1 MRVTP
6 HLVAELRAR
15 QHPLGVRGQDR
26 EEVELGHR
34 QRDLVFADLHPPSGV
49 VDLQRADAQDPLSAA
64 AGFREGGAAK
74 VRVDARGK
82 DAGVEGLGDVVV
94 GADLETDDLVHLGRA
109 AGEHDHRAD
118 HTLATQLADYLGAAD
133 VWEHPVHKHQ
143 VRLRAAT
150 ELDGLRARSRLDD
163 VVSLEAAD
171 LGHEHPHGHVVLD
184 DEDSTAAARWW
195 AAQPGFGGAKP
206 TRRDSRAE
214 RFGLRIRITRLS
226 PPSTTLA
233 SSHPSAAW
241 ATLRTRVENSHSRLG
256 SPTAGISPA
265 AAPRAPSGWAGAG
278 SSGSSSGSSSNLG
291 SIGSI
296 VVDSRLCLNN

>member
-15 QHPLGVRGQDR
+15 QHPLGVSGQDR

-49 VDLQRADAQDPLSAA
+49 VDLQRADA
-64 AGFREGGAAK
+64 
-74 VRVDARGK
+74 
-82 DAGVEGLGDVVV
+82 
-94 GADLETDDLVHLGRA
+94 H
-109 AGEHDHRAD
+109 
-118 HTLATQLADYLGAAD
+118 
-133 VWEHPVHKHQ
+133 
-143 VRLRAAT
+143 
-150 ELDGLRARSRLDD
+150 LDD

-184 DEDSTAAARWW
+184 DEDATPAARWW
-195 AAQPGFGGAKP
+195 AAQLGFGGAKP

-233 SSHPSAAW
+233 SSHPSAAASWSVLTSVVPSATW

-278 SSGSSSGSSSNLG
+278 SSGSSSGPSSNLG